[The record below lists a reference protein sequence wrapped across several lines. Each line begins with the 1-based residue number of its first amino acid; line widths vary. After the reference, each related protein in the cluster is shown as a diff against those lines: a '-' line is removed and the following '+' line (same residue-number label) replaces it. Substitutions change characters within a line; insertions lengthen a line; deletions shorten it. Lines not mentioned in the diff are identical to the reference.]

1 MRVTKRVNLLAV
13 LALIAVV
20 KAGLLRVPKIY
31 NTVITSDGNLEPS
44 RAYPIV
50 QSVLSVGVAAVQP
63 VLAVAPE
70 AVPVP
75 AAPHAASTSAS
86 ATSTPPSDATIL
98 KQTDARHLYPIAVGG
113 LYPFLATTNTLYPT
127 VLYHHQPVLAPVV
140 SVQQQQ
146 VSGSVPAVRSES
158 DKTIVQQHQQ
168 QQGTGDVLNNNHRL
182 KNPGIPDVPPPPLP
196 VSANKNV

>member
-1 MRVTKRVNLLAV
+1 MRVTKRVNLLSV
-13 LALIAVV
+13 LALIGVV

-31 NTVITSDGNLEPS
+31 NTVITSNGNLEPS

-70 AVPVP
+70 PVPVP
-75 AAPHAASTSAS
+75 AVPHVASTSS
-86 ATSTPPSDATIL
+86 SDATIL

-113 LYPFLATTNTLYPT
+113 LYPLLATTNTLYPT

-140 SVQQQQ
+140 SVQQQH
-146 VSGSVPAVRSES
+146 VSGTVPAVR
-158 DKTIVQQHQQ
+158 
-168 QQGTGDVLNNNHRL
+168 LR
-182 KNPGIPDVPPPPLP
+182 NPGIPDVPPPPLP
-196 VSANKNV
+196 VSANKNI